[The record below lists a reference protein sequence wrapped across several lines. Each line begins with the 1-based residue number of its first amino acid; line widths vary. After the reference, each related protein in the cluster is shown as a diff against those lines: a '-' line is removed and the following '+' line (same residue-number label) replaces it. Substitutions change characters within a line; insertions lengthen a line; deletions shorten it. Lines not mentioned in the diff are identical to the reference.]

1 MAHLSK
7 VSEVYLKS
15 ERADGSPAPLRA
27 VMAAFSGRN
36 SDRVSNSTAARW
48 IAEAREVGLLE
59 ERSP

>member
-27 VMAAFSGRN
+27 VMAAFSGGALKPVVHN
-36 SDRVSNSTAARW
+36 SR
-48 IAEAREVGLLE
+48 
-59 ERSP
+59 